1 MNGYNFLNIKHF
13 FIYLWKHW
21 VSVAALGLSPGV
33 VSGGLLFIVVLRFFT
48 GVASLVELRLY
59 LGCSGLLTLWHVR
72 SSCTRDPI
80 HTPCIVRQIL
90 NLWTKEVQMDII
102 FEESLY
108 FKGKFESDDP
118 TCLVIFNFTKYV

>member
-1 MNGYNFLNIKHF
+1 MDIIFKILNIF
-13 FIYLWKHW
+13 YLFME
-21 VSVAALGLSPGV
+21 ALGLWCCTWAFSRCGEWRAALHCGTQV
-33 VSGGLLFIVVLRFFT
+33 FHGGGFSCGAR
-48 GVASLVELRLY
+48 A
-59 LGCSGLLTLWHVR
+59 LGCSGLLALWHMR
-72 SSCTRDPI
+72 SSWTRDPI

-90 NLWTKEVQMDII
+90 NLWTKEVQVDIT